1 LILYQNKSYANIGL
15 ILKNFKLILI
25 RFHLSKSEKKISTEN
40 YKGTR
45 DFYPDDMRFRAWM
58 FGVMRK
64 TVLSYGYEEYD
75 APLLES
81 YELYKAKTGEEIV
94 GRQLYDF
101 KDKGERHVAIRPE
114 MTPSLARMVAAKNR
128 DLPKPIRW
136 YSIPN
141 LWRYEAPGHGRLRE
155 HWQLNVDIFGI
166 NSYQAEVEIIKL
178 ACDIL
183 FAFGAP
189 KGSFKVK
196 ISHRKILSGFLKNAL
211 GLKEESEQA
220 IAKILD
226 KKNKISK
233 EEFEGQVK
241 THLQDSE
248 KQLSLIYKYLDSNL
262 ENISEIN
269 GIESSV
275 IQDIN
280 HLFTTLGKLGLA
292 DYIEFD
298 PSIIRGFDY
307 YTGFIFEIFDTNPAN
322 KRSLYGG
329 GRYDN
334 LIGLFSNDE
343 LSGIGFGLGDVT
355 LQNFL
360 KSHNLIPD
368 FKRTTTLFIPLMND
382 SISVEV
388 MLLANELRQ
397 NGIHCEVMLEAK
409 QKFGKQLSIAEKKG
423 YRYVLILGEDEIQKK
438 VVILK
443 DLVSSEQKI
452 INRNSLLTD
461 LKKEINID

>member
-1 LILYQNKSYANIGL
+1 M
-15 ILKNFKLILI
+15 
-25 RFHLSKSEKKISTEN
+25 SKSQKKISTEN

-58 FGVMRK
+58 FGIMRR
-64 TVLSYGYEEYD
+64 TVELYGYEQYD

-81 YELYKAKTGEEIV
+81 YDLYKAKTGEEIV

-101 KDKGERHVAIRPE
+101 IDKGERHVAIRPE

-166 NSYQAEVEIIKL
+166 NSFQAEVEIIKL

-183 FAFGAP
+183 FAFRAP

-196 ISHRKILSGFLKNAL
+196 ISHRKILSEFLKNAL
-211 GLKEESEQA
+211 GLSGESDQA

-226 KKNKISK
+226 KKNKISVA
-233 EEFEGQVK
+233 EFESQVK
-241 THLQDSE
+241 AYLPEPE
-248 KQLSLIYKYLDSNL
+248 KQIELIYKYLSSNIQ
-262 ENISEIN
+262 NISEVG
-269 GIESSV
+269 GIGDDV
-275 IQDIN
+275 ILEIKS
-280 HLFTTLGKLGLA
+280 LFDTLGKLGLA

-307 YTGFIFEIFDTNPAN
+307 YTGFIFEIFDTNPEN

-334 LIGLFSNDE
+334 LIGLFSNEE

-368 FKRTTTLFIPLMND
+368 LKRHATVFIPLMED
-382 SISVEV
+382 SLSIEI
-388 MLLANELRQ
+388 LQLANQLRQ
-397 NGIHCEVMLEAK
+397 DGIPCEVMLEAK
-409 QKFGKQLSIAEKKG
+409 QKFGKQLALAEKKG
-423 YRYVLILGEDEIQKK
+423 YRFVLILGVDEIQKE
-438 VVILK
+438 IATLK
-443 DLVSSEQKI
+443 DLVSGEQKTLH
-452 INRNSLLTD
+452 RNSLSED
-461 LKKEINID
+461 LKKELLL

>member
-1 LILYQNKSYANIGL
+1 MTKSQ
-15 ILKNFKLILI
+15 
-25 RFHLSKSEKKISTEN
+25 KKISTEN

-58 FGVMRK
+58 FGIMRR
-64 TVLSYGYEEYD
+64 TVQLYGYEEYD

-81 YELYKAKTGEEIV
+81 YDLYKAKTGEEIV

-101 KDKGERHVAIRPE
+101 IDKGERHVAIRPE

-136 YSIPN
+136 YSVPN

-166 NSYQAEVEIIKL
+166 NSFQAEVEIIKL

-183 FAFGAP
+183 FAFRAP

-196 ISHRKILSGFLKNAL
+196 ISHRKILSGFLKNSL
-211 GLKEESEQA
+211 GLSGESDQA

-226 KKNKISK
+226 KKNKISVA
-233 EEFEGQVK
+233 EFESQVK
-241 THLQDSE
+241 AYLPEPD
-248 KQLSLIYKYLDSNL
+248 KQIELIYKYLSSNIQ
-262 ENISEIN
+262 NISEVG
-269 GIESSV
+269 GIGEDV
-275 IQDIN
+275 ILEIKS
-280 HLFTTLGKLGLA
+280 LFETLGKLGLA

-307 YTGFIFEIFDTNPAN
+307 YTGFIFEIFDTNPEN

-334 LIGLFSNDE
+334 LIGLFSNEE

-368 FKRTTTLFIPLMND
+368 LKRHATVFIPLMED
-382 SISVEV
+382 SLSLEV
-388 MLLANELRQ
+388 LQLANQLRQ
-397 NGIHCEVMLEAK
+397 DGIPCEVMLEAK
-409 QKFGKQLSIAEKKG
+409 QKFGKQLALAEKKG
-423 YRYVLILGEDEIQKK
+423 YRYVLILGVDEIQKE
-438 VVILK
+438 IATLK
-443 DLVSSEQKI
+443 DLVSGEQKTL
-452 INRNSLLTD
+452 NRKSLSED
-461 LKKEINID
+461 LKKELLL

>member
-1 LILYQNKSYANIGL
+1 
-15 ILKNFKLILI
+15 
-25 RFHLSKSEKKISTEN
+25 
-40 YKGTR
+40 
-45 DFYPDDMRFRAWM
+45 MRFRAWM
-58 FGVMRK
+58 FGIMRRTVM
-64 TVLSYGYEEYD
+64 LYGYEEYD

-81 YELYKAKTGEEIV
+81 YDLYKAKTGEEIV

-101 KDKGERHVAIRPE
+101 IDKGERHVAIRPE

-166 NSYQAEVEIIKL
+166 NSVQAEVEIIKL

-183 FAFGAP
+183 FAFRAP

-196 ISHRKILSGFLKNAL
+196 ISHRKILSGFLRNSL
-211 GLKEESEQA
+211 SLSGESDQT

-226 KKNKISK
+226 KKNKITK
-233 EEFEGQVK
+233 EDFETQVK
-241 THLQDSE
+241 AYLPEPE
-248 KQLSLIYKYLDSNL
+248 KQLDLIYKYLASSIQ
-262 ENISEIN
+262 NISEIG
-269 GIESSV
+269 GIDPEV
-275 IQDIN
+275 ITEINRLFDI
-280 HLFTTLGKLGLA
+280 LGKLGLS

-307 YTGFIFEIFDTNPAN
+307 YTGFIFEIFDTNPEN

-360 KSHNLIPD
+360 KSHNLIPNL
-368 FKRTTTLFIPLMND
+368 KRHTTVFIPLMDD
-382 SISVEV
+382 SLATDV
-388 MLLANELRQ
+388 MLLANQLRQ
-397 NGIHCEVMLEAK
+397 EGISCEIMLEGK
-409 QKFGKQLSIAEKKG
+409 HKFGKQLALAEKKG
-423 YRYVLILGEDEIQKK
+423 YRYVLILGSDELQKGI
-438 VVILK
+438 VNLK
-443 DLVSSEQKI
+443 DLISGEQKTI
-452 INRNSLLTD
+452 SLQSLVQD
-461 LKKEINID
+461 LKNELLL

>member
-1 LILYQNKSYANIGL
+1 M
-15 ILKNFKLILI
+15 
-25 RFHLSKSEKKISTEN
+25 SKSQKKISTEN

-45 DFYPDDMRFRAWM
+45 DFYPHDMRFRAWM
-58 FGVMRK
+58 FGIMRR
-64 TVLSYGYEEYD
+64 TVELYGYEQYD

-81 YELYKAKTGEEIV
+81 YDLYKAKTGEEIV

-101 KDKGERHVAIRPE
+101 IDKGERHVAIRPE

-166 NSYQAEVEIIKL
+166 NSFQAEVEIIKL

-183 FAFGAP
+183 FAFRAP

-196 ISHRKILSGFLKNAL
+196 ISHRKILSGFLKNSL
-211 GLKEESEQA
+211 GLSGESDQA

-226 KKNKISK
+226 KKNKISVA
-233 EEFEGQVK
+233 EFESQVK
-241 THLQDSE
+241 AYLPEPE
-248 KQLSLIYKYLDSNL
+248 KQIELIYKYLSSNIQ
-262 ENISEIN
+262 NISEVG
-269 GIESSV
+269 GIGEDV
-275 IQDIN
+275 ISEIKS
-280 HLFTTLGKLGLA
+280 LFDTLGKLGLA

-307 YTGFIFEIFDTNPAN
+307 YTGFIFEIFDTNPDN

-334 LIGLFSNDE
+334 LIGLFSNEE

-368 FKRTTTLFIPLMND
+368 LKRHATVFIPLMED
-382 SISVEV
+382 SLSIEV
-388 MLLANELRQ
+388 LQLAGQLRQ
-397 NGIHCEVMLEAK
+397 DGIPCEVMLEAK
-409 QKFGKQLSIAEKKG
+409 QKFGKQLALAEKKG
-423 YRYVLILGEDEIQKK
+423 YRYVLILGVDEIQKE
-438 VVILK
+438 IATLK
-443 DLVSSEQKI
+443 DLVSGEQKTLH
-452 INRNSLLTD
+452 RNSLSED
-461 LKKEINID
+461 LKKELLL

>member
-1 LILYQNKSYANIGL
+1 M
-15 ILKNFKLILI
+15 
-25 RFHLSKSEKKISTEN
+25 SKSQKKISTEN

-58 FGVMRK
+58 FGIMRR
-64 TVLSYGYEEYD
+64 TVELYGYEQYD

-81 YELYKAKTGEEIV
+81 YDLYKAKTGEEIV

-101 KDKGERHVAIRPE
+101 IDKGERHVAIRPE

-166 NSYQAEVEIIKL
+166 NSFQAEVEIIKL

-183 FAFGAP
+183 FAFRAP

-211 GLKEESEQA
+211 GLSGESDQA

-226 KKNKISK
+226 KKNKISAS
-233 EEFEGQVK
+233 EFESQVK
-241 THLQDSE
+241 AYLPEPE
-248 KQLSLIYKYLDSNL
+248 KQIELIYKYLSSNIQ
-262 ENISEIN
+262 NISEVG
-269 GIESSV
+269 GIGDEV
-275 IQDIN
+275 ISEIKS
-280 HLFTTLGKLGLA
+280 LFDTLGKLGLA

-307 YTGFIFEIFDTNPAN
+307 YTGFIFEIFDTNPEN

-334 LIGLFSNDE
+334 LIGLFSNEE

-368 FKRTTTLFIPLMND
+368 LKRHATVFIPLMED
-382 SISVEV
+382 SLSIEV
-388 MLLANELRQ
+388 LQLASQLRQ
-397 NGIHCEVMLEAK
+397 DGIPCEVMLEAK
-409 QKFGKQLSIAEKKG
+409 QKFGKQLALAEKKG
-423 YRYVLILGEDEIQKK
+423 YRYVLILGVDEIQKE
-438 VVILK
+438 IATLK
-443 DLVSSEQKI
+443 DLVSGEQKTLH
-452 INRNSLLTD
+452 RNSLSED
-461 LKKEINID
+461 LKKELLL

>member
-1 LILYQNKSYANIGL
+1 M
-15 ILKNFKLILI
+15 
-25 RFHLSKSEKKISTEN
+25 SKSERKISTEN

-58 FGVMRK
+58 FGVMRR
-64 TVLSYGYEEYD
+64 TVQLYGYEEYD

-81 YELYKAKTGEEIV
+81 YDLYKAKTGEEIV

-101 KDKGERHVAIRPE
+101 IDKGERHVAIRPE

-166 NSYQAEVEIIKL
+166 NSFQAEVEIIKL

-183 FAFGAP
+183 FAFRAP

-196 ISHRKILSGFLKNAL
+196 ISHRKILSGFLKNSL
-211 GLKEESEQA
+211 GLGGESDQA

-226 KKNKISK
+226 KKNKITK
-233 EEFEGQVK
+233 EDFETQVK
-241 THLQDSE
+241 AYLPEPD
-248 KQLSLIYKYLDSNL
+248 KQLALIYKYLASSIQ
-262 ENISEIN
+262 NISEIG
-269 GIESSV
+269 GIESDV
-275 IQDIN
+275 ITDIN
-280 HLFTTLGKLGLA
+280 HLFDTLGKLGLA
-292 DYIEFD
+292 EYIEFD

-307 YTGFIFEIFDTNPAN
+307 YTGFIFEIFDTNPEN

-334 LIGLFSNDE
+334 LIGLFSNEE

-368 FKRTTTLFIPLMND
+368 LKRHATIFIPLMDD
-382 SISVEV
+382 SISVDIL
-388 MLLANELRQ
+388 LLASELRAE
-397 NGIHCEVMLEAK
+397 GIACEVMLEAK
-409 QKFGKQLSIAEKKG
+409 QKFGKQLAIAEKKG
-423 YRYVLILGEDEIQKK
+423 YRYVLILGGDEIGKG
-438 VVILK
+438 VANLK
-443 DLVSSEQKI
+443 DLVSGEQKTL
-452 INRNSLLTD
+452 NRQSLAQE
-461 LKKEINID
+461 LKKELHL

>member
-1 LILYQNKSYANIGL
+1 M
-15 ILKNFKLILI
+15 
-25 RFHLSKSEKKISTEN
+25 SKSERKIPTEN

-58 FGVMRK
+58 FGVMRN
-64 TVLSYGYEEYD
+64 TVMRYGYEEYD

-81 YELYKAKTGEEIV
+81 YDLYKAKTGEEIV

-101 KDKGERHVAIRPE
+101 IDKGERHVAIRPE

-166 NSYQAEVEIIKL
+166 NSVQAEIEIIKL

-183 FAFGAP
+183 FAFRAP

-196 ISHRKILSGFLKNAL
+196 VSHRKILSGFLKNSL
-211 GLKEESEQA
+211 GLSGESDQS

-226 KKNKISK
+226 KKNKITK
-233 EEFEGQVK
+233 EDFESQVK
-241 THLQDSE
+241 VHLPEPDN
-248 KQLSLIYKYLDSNL
+248 QLPLIYKYLNCNL
-262 ENISEIN
+262 QNISEIG
-269 GIESSV
+269 GIDPET
-275 IQDIN
+275 INEIN
-280 HLFTTLGKLGLA
+280 HLFDTLGKLGLA
-292 DYIEFD
+292 DYLEFD

-307 YTGFIFEIFDTNPAN
+307 YTGFIFEIFDTNPEN

-334 LIGLFSNDE
+334 LIGLFSNEE

-368 FKRTTTLFIPLMND
+368 LKRHTTVFIPLMDD
-382 SISVEV
+382 SLVIDIMKLADQLRLEGIS
-388 MLLANELRQ
+388 
-397 NGIHCEVMLEAK
+397 CEIMLEGK
-409 QKFGKQLSIAEKKG
+409 QKFGKQLALAEKKG
-423 YRYVLILGEDEIQKK
+423 YRYVLILGSEELQKN
-438 VVILK
+438 VVNLK
-443 DLVSSEQKI
+443 DLITGEQKTLSI
-452 INRNSLLTD
+452 TSLVADIKTELH
-461 LKKEINID
+461 L

>member
-1 LILYQNKSYANIGL
+1 MTKSQ
-15 ILKNFKLILI
+15 
-25 RFHLSKSEKKISTEN
+25 KKISTEN

-58 FGVMRK
+58 FGIMRR
-64 TVLSYGYEEYD
+64 TVQLYGYEEYD

-81 YELYKAKTGEEIV
+81 YDLYKAKTGEEIV

-101 KDKGERHVAIRPE
+101 IDKGERHVAIRPE

-136 YSIPN
+136 YSVPN

-166 NSYQAEVEIIKL
+166 NSFQAEVEIIKL

-183 FAFGAP
+183 FAFRAP

-196 ISHRKILSGFLKNAL
+196 ISHRKILSGFLKNSL
-211 GLKEESEQA
+211 GLSGESDQA

-226 KKNKISK
+226 KKNKISVA
-233 EEFEGQVK
+233 EFESQVK
-241 THLQDSE
+241 AYLPEPD
-248 KQLSLIYKYLDSNL
+248 KQIELIYKYLSSNIQ
-262 ENISEIN
+262 NISEVG
-269 GIESSV
+269 GIGEDV
-275 IQDIN
+275 ILEIKS
-280 HLFTTLGKLGLA
+280 LFDTLGKLGLA

-307 YTGFIFEIFDTNPAN
+307 YTGFIFEIFDTNPEN

-334 LIGLFSNDE
+334 LIGLFSNEE

-368 FKRTTTLFIPLMND
+368 LKRHATVFIPLMED
-382 SISVEV
+382 SLSLEV
-388 MLLANELRQ
+388 LQLANQLRQ
-397 NGIHCEVMLEAK
+397 DGIPCEVMLEAK
-409 QKFGKQLSIAEKKG
+409 QKFGKQLALAEKKG
-423 YRYVLILGEDEIQKK
+423 YRYVLILGVDEIQKE
-438 VVILK
+438 IATLK
-443 DLVSSEQKI
+443 DLVSGEQKTL
-452 INRNSLLTD
+452 NRKSLSED
-461 LKKEINID
+461 LKKELLL

>member
-1 LILYQNKSYANIGL
+1 M
-15 ILKNFKLILI
+15 
-25 RFHLSKSEKKISTEN
+25 SKSDKKISTEN

-58 FGVMRK
+58 FGVMRR
-64 TVLSYGYEEYD
+64 TVQSYGYEEYD

-81 YELYKAKTGEEIV
+81 YDLYKAKTGEEIV

-101 KDKGERHVAIRPE
+101 KDKGDRHVAIRPE

-166 NSYQAEVEIIKL
+166 NSFQAEVEIIKL

-189 KGSFKVK
+189 KGSFNVK
-196 ISHRKILSGFLKNAL
+196 ISHRKILSTFLKNAL

-233 EEFEGQVK
+233 EEFESQVK
-241 THLQDSE
+241 VHLVDAE
-248 KQLSLIYKYLDSNL
+248 KQLPIIYKYLNSNL
-262 ENISEIN
+262 QNLSEIN
-269 GIESSV
+269 GIDVTVVDEINQLFSS
-275 IQDIN
+275 
-280 HLFTTLGKLGLA
+280 LSKLGLA

-307 YTGFIFEIFDTNPAN
+307 YTGFIFEIFDTNPEN

-334 LIGLFSNDE
+334 LIGLFSNEE

-368 FKRTTTLFIPLMND
+368 FKRYTSVFIPLMDD
-382 SISVEV
+382 SLSIEIL
-388 MLLANELRQ
+388 LLANELRQ
-397 NGIHCEVMLEAK
+397 TGINCEVMLEAK
-409 QKFGKQLSIAEKKG
+409 QKFGKQLAVAEKKG
-423 YRYVLILGEDEIQKK
+423 YRYVLIVGEDEIKNK
-438 VVILK
+438 TANLK
-443 DLVSSEQKI
+443 DLVTGEQKK
-452 INRNSLLTD
+452 INRNSLSED
-461 LKKEINID
+461 LKKEIFP